1 MDTRKR
7 IYCVEDEKN
16 IRELLVYALNSK
28 DFIAEGFEDGETF
41 WEAVHKAIPD
51 LVLLDIM
58 LPVEDGLTILSKI
71 RGNKETKELPVILLT
86 AKGSEFDKVHGLDAG
101 ADDYV
106 AKPFGVMELMS
117 RIRAVLRRN
126 RQDWESPVLQVG
138 EIKMNREERWVQA
151 QGRELQLTFKEFELL
166 RFLMENE
173 NMVLS
178 RDKLLD
184 VIWGYDSAVE
194 TRTVDVHIRTLRQK
208 LGDQGEWIE
217 TVRNVGYRIGRRA

>member
-28 DFIAEGFEDGETF
+28 DFIADGFEDGETF

-58 LPVEDGLTILSKI
+58 LPGEDGLTILSKI

-166 RFLMENE
+166 RFFMENE

>member
-1 MDTRKR
+1 MR
-7 IYCVEDEKN
+7 
-16 IRELLVYALNSK
+16 
-28 DFIAEGFEDGETF
+28 
-41 WEAVHKAIPD
+41 KAIPD

-58 LPVEDGLTILSKI
+58 LPGEDGLTILSKI

>member
-58 LPVEDGLTILSKI
+58 LPGEDGLTILSKI

-166 RFLMENE
+166 RLLMENE

-184 VIWGYDSAVE
+184 VIWGYGSAVE

>member
-58 LPVEDGLTILSKI
+58 LPGEDGLTILSKI

-126 RQDWESPVLQVG
+126 QQDWESPVLQVG

>member
-58 LPVEDGLTILSKI
+58 LPGEDGLAILSKI

>member
-41 WEAVHKAIPD
+41 WEAMRKALPD

-58 LPVEDGLTILSKI
+58 LPGEDGLTILSKI

>member
-28 DFIAEGFEDGETF
+28 DFIAEGFEDGEAF
-41 WEAVHKAIPD
+41 WEGMGKAIPD

-58 LPVEDGLTILSKI
+58 LPGEDGLTILSKI
-71 RGNKETKELPVILLT
+71 RGNKETKELPVIMLT

-184 VIWGYDSAVE
+184 EIWGYDSAVE

>member
-1 MDTRKR
+1 LDTRKR

-58 LPVEDGLTILSKI
+58 LPGEDGLTILSKI